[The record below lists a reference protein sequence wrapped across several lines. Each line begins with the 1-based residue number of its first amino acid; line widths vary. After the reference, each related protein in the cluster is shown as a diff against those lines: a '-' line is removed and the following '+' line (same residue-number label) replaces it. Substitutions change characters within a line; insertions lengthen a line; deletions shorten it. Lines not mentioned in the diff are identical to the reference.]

1 MMIIGCFNDEDEGQ
15 TVAVWVSGP
24 VQLFLLSSGP
34 ICASEG
40 PALSQ

>member
-1 MMIIGCFNDEDEGQ
+1 MKTDEGQ
-15 TVAVWVSGP
+15 TAAAWVSGP